1 MRELLSVLTLAT
13 MLAGTAPDAF
23 AQGAQRKGPSVARPV
38 VSSAAAP
45 IRGVRRPVTTPGI
58 GGPAT
63 GARIATPGGGAVGV
77 ARAASTPGAV
87 RRAGASPTVARGGV
101 ATGRPGATK
110 K

>member
-1 MRELLSVLTLAT
+1 MRKLLSVLTFAM

-23 AQGAQRKGPSVARPV
+23 AQGAQRKGQGVARPV

-63 GARIATPGGGAVGV
+63 GARIATPGGRAVGV
-77 ARAASTPGAV
+77 ARAASTPGAM
-87 RRAGASPTVARGGV
+87 R
-101 ATGRPGATK
+101 RPGAAGAQSEVNVARPGGLK